1 MLSRFFLC
9 GVLAFL
15 LTAAA
20 LAQTP
25 EPVAASARLG
35 LRPQYSLQAGAMFAG
50 RYGSATYLSPM
61 VSVPVTQRFSVFGG
75 VTYLRTMPGLASAP
89 FGEAGRQ
96 FPQGTNRYLI
106 QGGGQYALSPRV
118 VLTGSAWKDLSPT
131 TGPLVSP
138 YAGFGGNMGTGVNL
152 RADYH
157 ITENFSVS
165 GGVRV
170 SNGASAYPG
179 GYSPLFGP
187 GAPLGY

>member
-1 MLSRFFLC
+1 MLSHLSFS
-9 GVLAFL
+9 GAAVLL
-15 LTAAA
+15 LATAAQ
-20 LAQTP
+20 AQTS
-25 EPVAASARLG
+25 PVKPRLG
-35 LRPQYSLQAGAMFAG
+35 LRPHYSLQAGATFAG

-75 VTYLRTMPGLASAP
+75 VTYLRAMPGLAYAP
-89 FGEAGRQ
+89 FGEAGRSL
-96 FPQGTNRYLI
+96 PMATNHYLI

-118 VLTGSAWKDLSPT
+118 TLSGSAWKDLSPA

-170 SNGASAYPG
+170 SNGATAYPG
-179 GYSPLFGP
+179 SYSPLFGP
-187 GAPLGY
+187 GSPIGY